1 MSDEEALV
9 LKVKSD
15 ALKLLSFRPRSEEEL
30 RQRLKLKRHPAPLID
45 EVIGTLKRQG
55 VLDDTK
61 FAKLFA
67 ESRVYSRPVGKKN
80 LELDLKKKGIPQA
93 LVRETLAGLKD
104 YDEKKI
110 AKDLVC
116 KRYQKMTGISR
127 ERKKARL
134 FGFLK
139 RRGFGNDAIFSALSD
154 LFSEVSDEE
163 Q

>member
-1 MSDEEALV
+1 MAEEEAEV
-9 LKVKSD
+9 LKIKSD
-15 ALKLLSFRPRSEEEL
+15 ALRLLSFRPRSEEEL
-30 RQRLKLKRHPAPLID
+30 RQRLKLKKHPAPLID
-45 EVIGTLKRQG
+45 EVIGTFKRQG

-67 ESRVYSRPVGKKN
+67 ESRVYSRPAGKKN

-93 LVRETLAGLKD
+93 LVQETLAGLKD

-110 AKDLVC
+110 AKDLVF
-116 KRYQKMTGISR
+116 KRYQKMTGIPR

-139 RRGFGNDAIFSALSD
+139 RRGFGNDVIFSVLSD
-154 LFSEVSDEE
+154 LFSEVSSEE
-163 Q
+163 